1 MPEGNEPP
9 MPVLLDTAGI
19 PTASPAPSSSD
30 ADRPLNQRVTV
41 VLLTYNCAHRLQ
53 RILDETLALGVPVIA
68 VDNASHDETAAV
80 LAERERVQLIRSPL
94 NIGAAGRNVGAA
106 AARTPYVAFC
116 DDDGWYERGGLA
128 LACDLLDQHPSVGL
142 INARILV
149 GPQQDLDP
157 ISAEMAASP
166 LALEDGLPG
175 VPILGFMAGAVVV
188 RTEAFR
194 DVGGYDVRFFMGGEE
209 ETLALPLARSG
220 WHLRYV
226 PEVVAHHYPSMSNA
240 GSLRSYGMSNTILN
254 AWLHRPVGSA
264 LRWTAFV
271 LADTPKTSNY
281 VRGVVRTV
289 RNLPWVLRER
299 RPLTPDLDAQLRHLD
314 RRRYAARRPFLTFR
328 DWRPS
333 DAAVSP

>member
-1 MPEGNEPP
+1 
-9 MPVLLDTAGI
+9 
-19 PTASPAPSSSD
+19 
-30 ADRPLNQRVTV
+30 
-41 VLLTYNCAHRLQ
+41 
-53 RILDETLALGVPVIA
+53 
-68 VDNASHDETAAV
+68 
-80 LAERERVQLIRSPL
+80 
-94 NIGAAGRNVGAA
+94 
-106 AARTPYVAFC
+106 
-116 DDDGWYERGGLA
+116 
-128 LACDLLDQHPSVGL
+128 
-142 INARILV
+142 
-149 GPQQDLDP
+149 
-157 ISAEMAASP
+157 MAASP

-333 DAAVSP
+333 DAAVSPEVIGAAVVD